1 MEKRDNLQIPRSEKK
16 GEKEVLQ
23 VPEQLLLH
31 PTEVL
36 GKTTV
41 EQVF

>member
-23 VPEQLLLH
+23 VPEQLLFCI
-31 PTEVL
+31 PQKFWERP
-36 GKTTV
+36 
-41 EQVF
+41 Q